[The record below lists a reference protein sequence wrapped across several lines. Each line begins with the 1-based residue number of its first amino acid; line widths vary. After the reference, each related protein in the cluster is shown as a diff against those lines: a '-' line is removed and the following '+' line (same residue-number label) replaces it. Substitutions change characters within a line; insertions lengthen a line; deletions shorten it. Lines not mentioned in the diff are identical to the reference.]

1 MNIKSRQS
9 SSIALDKKGIMI
21 MPSKSILDS
30 EENSQSAEL
39 RYDASTWRMYYR
51 IVNGRKRRTEIIQK
65 RNAAAGIT
73 GQVRKR
79 SEIVGPSSTMLES
92 SSPNDLSLETRTR
105 ARSFTRPRSSS
116 ALSEATSSSFVD
128 EGIFTLE
135 L

>member
-1 MNIKSRQS
+1 
-9 SSIALDKKGIMI
+9 

-30 EENSQSAEL
+30 DENSPSAEQL
-39 RYDASTWRMYYR
+39 YDASTWRMYYR
-51 IVNGRKRRTEIIQK
+51 IVNGRKRRTEMIQK

-79 SEIVGPSSTMLES
+79 SEKVGPSSTMLES

-116 ALSEATSSSFVD
+116 TLSEATSSSFLD